1 MLYSV
6 NLFARFSA
14 IAVLGFAACAAPA
27 ATPSAARQEARAT
40 QVRTA
45 PVTRGDVI
53 ATLSFTGD
61 VRSEAAVAVVPRVA
75 GRIAKVH
82 LEFGAS
88 VRAGDPI
95 VDLETDAL
103 NTVVRQADASLAT
116 ARARLDQMRAGPRAD
131 VVAQAEANARA
142 AKARA
147 DAASAGGRGAL
158 VAQAQAGLDVATL
171 RLDALR
177 NPRAEM
183 IAIADANIAAAQA
196 RLDALVKGARPE
208 QIEAARLGV
217 AQATEAAAGAAR
229 QRDGICAFG
238 PSSGC
243 ETARAAAVQAEGG
256 VYAARAALA
265 GLTAPPTDENLAQ
278 SRAALE
284 TARQQAALARSPAGT
299 HDIAQA
305 ENAVV
310 AAQAALE
317 IARRPV
323 AGADQVAIDAQAEG
337 AKATADLTTN
347 PFTPQD
353 LTQAEAAVTAA
364 EAALELARANLRDAI
379 VRSPIAGVLA
389 DSPLPLGSMVSPATT
404 IVQVISPRV
413 EVVFA
418 ADEARLPALTIGQ
431 EATIDVV
438 AYPARP
444 FVGTIA
450 TIAPTVDTR
459 TRTVQVRAIPTE
471 DALGRLLPGMFAE
484 VQIIIHRRSG
494 VLRVPVSALLR
505 TGGQQDAVLVAQG
518 GQARRTPVRVG
529 LRGVDSV
536 EIVQG
541 VDEGDAVIVDAPSL
555 NDGEAIAVAAARS

>member
-6 NLFARFSA
+6 NLFVRVGA
-14 IAVLGFAACAAPA
+14 IAMLGFAACAAPA
-27 ATPSAARQEARAT
+27 ATPVAAPKETRAT

-45 PVTRGDVI
+45 PVTRGDVV
-53 ATLSFTGD
+53 ASLSFTGD

-82 LEFGAS
+82 LEFGAA
-88 VRAGDPI
+88 VGAGDPI

-103 NTVVRQADASLAT
+103 DAVVAQAAANLAS
-116 ARARLDQMRAGPRAD
+116 ARARLAQMRAGPRTD

-147 DAASAGGRGAL
+147 DAASAGGRAEL
-158 VAQAQAGLDVATL
+158 IVQAQAGLDAATL

-177 NPRAEM
+177 NPRSEM
-183 IAIADANIAAAQA
+183 IAIADANVAAAQA

-208 QIEAARLGV
+208 QVEAARLGV

-238 PSSGC
+238 PSPGC
-243 ETARAAAVQAEGG
+243 ETARAATVQAEGG

-265 GLTAPPTDENLAQ
+265 ALTAPPTDENVAQ
-278 SRAALE
+278 ARAALE
-284 TARQQAALARSPAGT
+284 TAKQQAALARSPAGT

-337 AKATADLTTN
+337 AKATAELSAN

-353 LTQAEAAVTAA
+353 LAQAEAAVAAA
-364 EAALELARANLRDAI
+364 EAGLELARASVRDAT

-389 DSPLPLGSMVSPATT
+389 DSPLPVGSMVSPATT

-418 ADEARLPALTIGQ
+418 ADEARLPGLTLGQ

-438 AYPARP
+438 AYPGRP
-444 FVGTIA
+444 FVGTIT

-459 TRTVQVRAIPTE
+459 TRTAQVKATPAE
-471 DALGRLLPGMFAE
+471 DAIGRLLPGMFAE
-484 VQIIIHRRSG
+484 VQIVTSRRSG
-494 VLRVPVSALLR
+494 VLRVPVSALQAV
-505 TGGQQDAVLVAQG
+505 GGQDAVLVARE
-518 GQARRTPVRVG
+518 GQARRTPVQVG
-529 LRGVDSV
+529 LRGLDSV

-541 VDEGDAVIVDAPSL
+541 VGEGDTVIVDAPSL
-555 NDGEAIAVAAARS
+555 NDGEAIAVAATRS